1 MALRAL
7 LWRTQFELHLSR
19 AAADRRD
26 IEERN
31 GELTSWM
38 KAASIPFS
46 PNERALLDRELGGWT
61 TDEIAAMVWRNEAAA
76 PLLWYLELVPQIPPY
91 FVVVPASAVMERIEQ
106 LPQVAETVERSPAR
120 PPEERE
126 NPLQPAPLWNWRAR
140 CRALRRSGAPAPE
153 GDTYEGA
160 IAQATS
166 SAIDIKLVE
175 RTFVLDGDLLV
186 TADTKYA
193 DVDADQQRT
202 LACIAHERHWAL
214 AWIADGSTQWD
225 TVNPAT

>member
-19 AAADRRD
+19 AAADRLD
-26 IEERN
+26 IESRN
-31 GELTSWM
+31 AELTSWI

-46 PNERALLDRELGGWT
+46 PKERALLDRELGGWS
-61 TDEIAAMVWRNEAAA
+61 TDEIAEMVWRNEAAA
-76 PLLWYLELVPQIPPY
+76 PLLWYLELVPQVPPY
-91 FVVVPASAVMERIEQ
+91 FVVVPAAAVMERIEQ
-106 LPQVAETVERSPAR
+106 LPNMTLDMPKTRSR
-120 PPEERE
+120 EELE
-126 NPLQPAPLWNWRAR
+126 NALELASLWNWRAR
-140 CRALRRSGAPAPE
+140 CEALRRSGAQAPE
-153 GDTYEGA
+153 GDTYEGV
-160 IAQATS
+160 IAQATN

-175 RTFVLDGDLLV
+175 KTFVLDGDLLV
-186 TADTKYA
+186 TADTKYG

-214 AWIADGSTQWD
+214 AWIADGSTSWD